1 MWNIAFY
8 HFNQEL
14 NENVRPHLGG
24 SFKGILAI
32 AAVPLED
39 LHLKHPADHDE
50 RHKGQDSQGQLP
62 REDEADDQCR
72 PDTRQGLC
80 HRAQTC
86 TCHLVMQKN
95 VSLFVGRCEW
105 WGFKVLFFSSSKF
118 HSKHFQ
124 DLPYDFIASR

>member
-1 MWNIAFY
+1 MQVIITPHTIFFGDKQR
-8 HFNQEL
+8 HSGIFQIEL
-14 NENVRPHLGG
+14 LGLKVSSSHLGG

-86 TCHLVMQKN
+86 TCHLVVQKK

-105 WGFKVLFFSSSKF
+105 WGFKVLFFSS
-118 HSKHFQ
+118 
-124 DLPYDFIASR
+124 